1 MPEKPWLRFY
11 QEEVPA
17 IIDIPDIPLH
27 QVLVDA
33 ATRVPDNTAVHMV
46 IKYLP
51 FGWKIESQLSYRQL
65 DEASSRF
72 AAALHALGIRK
83 GDRVA
88 IMLPNIPQQVIAYFG
103 ILRAGGVIVNTNPTY
118 TPRELQYQLADS
130 GARAIIMMSGL
141 YSRLAQVRAQTAIEF
156 VILADLQDTLRWPFR
171 SLVARQLRAKGF
183 VARVPSAPDI
193 HRFGNLL
200 KKHVRRP
207 PKIDYHPEDMIL
219 LQYTGGTTGVPR
231 AAILTQHNLVA
242 NAHQCKVWFTGLRIQ
257 PGESPGGA
265 PALSCLRHDCGH
277 PHVDHPWLGTG
288 ARARPR
294 DVNHIPRVIH
304 NEKISMYPA
313 VPAMYAA
320 INNHP
325 KVSKYDLHSVKACVS
340 GGSSLPVE
348 VATQFEK
355 ITGGRLVEGY
365 GLSECSPLACGN
377 PVHGE
382 RRVGSIGVP
391 VPNSA
396 PSSSRSNRTPT
407 ATTRSFLPAKK
418 ANWSSTGRKSW
429 PAYWN
434 AGLDT
439 EAAIDKT
446 GGLHSGDIAR
456 MDEDGYFYIVDRK
469 KDLIVASG
477 YKYRAARG
485 RGSALHVRQG
495 DGSREWRASRIPSA
509 GKPSRPTSCSKPGQT
524 ATEEEIRTFCRQN
537 LAPYKVPTA
546 VEFRDEIP
554 KDPSR
559 QSPAASIDR
568 RRKSQDGRP
577 GCGRDAN
584 RRLTPCHTQ
593 SPSTNASREDTGF
606 PEGRCNT
613 L

>member
-1 MPEKPWLRFY
+1 MSTEKPWLRFY
-11 QEEVPA
+11 EEEVPA
-17 IIDIPDIPLH
+17 IVDIPDIPLH

-46 IKYLP
+46 LKYLP
-51 FGWKIESQLSYRQL
+51 FGWKIQSQLTYREL

-103 ILRAGGVIVNTNPTY
+103 ILKAGGVIVNTNPTY

-183 VARVPSAPDI
+183 VANVPSAPDI

-200 KKHVRRP
+200 KKHAPRP

-242 NAHQCKVWFTGLRIQ
+242 NAHQCKVWFTGSVYGQEKVL
-257 PGESPGGA
+257 A
-265 PALSCLRHDCGH
+265 ALPLF
-277 PHVDHPWLGTG
+277 HVYGMTVGTLLSAILGSELVLVPD
-288 ARARPR
+288 PR
-294 DVNHIPRVIH
+294 DVNHILKVIH

-325 KVSKYDLHSVKACVS
+325 KVSQYDLHSVKACVS

-391 VPNSA
+391 V
-396 PSSSRSNRTPT
+396 SN
-407 ATTRSFLPAKK
+407 TRAVIVSLEPDADGNYKELPPGEEGELVIYGPQVM
-418 ANWSSTGRKSW
+418 TG
-429 PAYWN
+429 YWN
-434 AGLDT
+434 ADRDT
-439 EAAIDKT
+439 EVAIDKT

-456 MDEDGYFYIVDRK
+456 MDNDGYFYIVDRK

-477 YKYRAARG
+477 YNIVPREVEEVLFMYDKVMEAAVAGVPHPKRG
-485 RGSALHVRQG
+485 ETVKAYVVL
-495 DGSREWRASRIPSA
+495 
-509 GKPSRPTSCSKPGQT
+509 KPGQT
-524 ATEEEIRTFCRQN
+524 ATEEEIRAFCREN

-546 VEFRDEIP
+546 VEFRDELP
-554 KDPSR
+554 KT
-559 QSPAASIDR
+559 QVG
-568 RRKSQDGRP
+568 KVL
-577 GCGRDAN
+577 
-584 RRLTPCHTQ
+584 RRLLIAEEKAKMAAQAAAETKPG
-593 SPSTNASREDTGF
+593 D
-606 PEGRCNT
+606 
-613 L
+613 